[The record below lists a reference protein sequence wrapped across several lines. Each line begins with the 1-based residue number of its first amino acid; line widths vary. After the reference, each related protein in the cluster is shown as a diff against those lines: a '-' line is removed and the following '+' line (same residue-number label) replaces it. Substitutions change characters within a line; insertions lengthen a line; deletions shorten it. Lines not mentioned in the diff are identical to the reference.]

1 MDLVLLYRTY
11 QTIFKQ
17 ITYLCTQTYTMEI
30 HGADPVLMIS
40 PGCRSGPR
48 WINKQFHLFGCVSC
62 TCSNINKNKYSFVL
76 SAVEVFLYRYIRCL
90 LHTTSTYSCDRKL
103 SILLAAV
110 AINYFHFKL
119 CVSISSRYAHIQVR
133 GGTRTRDTI

>member
-1 MDLVLLYRTY
+1 
-11 QTIFKQ
+11 
-17 ITYLCTQTYTMEI
+17 MEI

-76 SAVEVFLYRYIRCL
+76 SAVEVYLKITWFYCL
-90 LHTTSTYSCDRKL
+90 CIAICCDRKF
-103 SILLAAV
+103 SILLPAV

-119 CVSISSRYAHIQVR
+119 CVSISSRYAHTSAR
-133 GGTRTRDTI
+133 WDTHERYHKSSVIDLLGCRRSHFATM